1 MSAQKSDK
9 IIAIPVKAHVK
20 TFLEHKDNLG
30 KGPYE
35 IRKDHWLG
43 ELITAVFSFHPLS
56 EAEVPSEYFPEKTVK
71 LPTIE
76 VIPKFRVNRELL
88 TDEHLN
94 KVGMTLE
101 VIFKHALIYYARGRM
116 TLLKSEQG
124 AVNCFY
130 KEYGIEP
137 DHYDTTA
144 AFKVVNRSKDEKKT
158 EQATK

>member
-43 ELITAVFSFHPLS
+43 ELITAIFSFHPLS
-56 EAEVPSEYFPEKTVK
+56 EVEIPAEYFPEKTVK

-76 VIPKFRVNRELL
+76 VIPKFKVNRELL

-101 VIFKHALIYYARGRM
+101 VMFKHALIFYSRGRM
-116 TLLKSEQG
+116 TLLRSEQG
-124 AVNCFY
+124 AVNRFY
-130 KEYGIEP
+130 EDYQI
-137 DHYDTTA
+137 DTSHYDTDA
-144 AFKVVNRSKDEKKT
+144 AFKVVNRSKAAK
-158 EQATK
+158 

>member
-9 IIAIPVKAHVK
+9 IIAIPVKPHVK

-56 EAEVPSEYFPEKTVK
+56 DAEIPTDYFPEKTVK

-76 VIPKFRVNRELL
+76 VIPKFKVNRELL
-88 TDEHLN
+88 TDGHLN

-101 VIFKHALIYYARGRM
+101 VMFKHALIFYSRGRM

-124 AVNCFY
+124 AVNNFY
-130 KEYGIEP
+130 REYGIDT

-144 AFKVVNRSKDEKKT
+144 AFKVVNRSKEEKKAET
-158 EQATK
+158 ASK